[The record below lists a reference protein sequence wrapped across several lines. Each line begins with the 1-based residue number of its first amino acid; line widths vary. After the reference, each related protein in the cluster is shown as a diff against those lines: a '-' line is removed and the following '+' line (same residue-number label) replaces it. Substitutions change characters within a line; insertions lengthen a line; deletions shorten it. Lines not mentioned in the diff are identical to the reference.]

1 MKQKEL
7 HEKAQ
12 LLKAGQIVEIA
23 GNFFRAVK
31 IENWEKSSCCNQC
44 DLDSICYGDV
54 NEVCV
59 EMETLESHNW
69 MLKLAHK
76 HK

>member
-7 HEKAQ
+7 YEKAQ

-23 GNFFRAVK
+23 SDFFRAVK
-31 IENWEKSSCCNQC
+31 VDNWEKSSCCDQC
-44 DLDSICYGDV
+44 DLDSICIGDV
-54 NEVCV
+54 YDICCE
-59 EMETLESHNW
+59 LESVESYHW
-69 MLKLAHK
+69 LLKLAHP